1 MRKNKYLSALCHWV
15 LIGLWGFSADVLVAE
30 LQPSNYQFILQPIE
44 INSLALLD
52 AEHLVQQVKLKENV
66 CDSLWNWAIQSDS
79 VKAVTLRHPS
89 IVKKVVQG
97 LKLLGEDLEKLTRVR
112 QIERHLDELKPEDIE
127 YIIHDLFGMAIQ
139 QAFQA
144 KTMNPYHPY
153 LKSTT
158 FQKLLNVQ
166 IKRKAPFSDIRTF
179 IEKTG
184 QTAWLLAEKNELYR
198 LCGTAF
204 EYFEQWDAAYQ
215 CYEKAYQVVSG
226 TIYPAGID
234 STFAFKMDSIA
245 GKAFIAPERKLM
257 AEMLVQQAK
266 AIKTV
271 HDSLRYFHTYLA
283 DSTNWEYWDWS
294 DTLTARKYLD
304 QSLQF
309 IKTTDRLTTKR
320 LRKMKS
326 QVSGIHLSDLDFAA
340 KQVFSELEAKMLAAK
355 QLNAFDQNIR
365 LYLAREI
372 YYKTAELGQDSSL
385 YARSVQEFENLV
397 WVKNGIFVYFLYLGD
412 AYMGVKDFQRAF
424 NNYKTA
430 ETTLIQNAILSSAD
444 PAHYAAMPDSAPVNY
459 ELLSHCFTRQADAK
473 IKLFEGKEALTLLRK
488 AHNYTA
494 DSGRKTMITNL
505 IDLVNWDDGNV
516 LAMNLR
522 QKATEHITMGDYK
535 SASAVSLQ
543 LLGILWTQRTQD
555 EINNQI
561 AMLDFQ
567 HLDRKDAGIER
578 LRQVITPMPT
588 DSDGAPVDPV
598 NQLYFKN
605 YGRMC
610 FDFGM
615 RFLNQHDDR
624 KTAYIYFY
632 QATRLQWYG
641 RPKAFLQ
648 LAALSEF
655 DPRETIR
662 LGFIA
667 LKEAQN
673 LSPGEKR
680 QVAELLSNAYQK
692 EAKFK
697 EARTW
702 YRMSLDRTWCESG
715 DES

>member
-1 MRKNKYLSALCHWV
+1 MRKNKYLSALRQWV
-15 LIGLWGFSADVLVAE
+15 LIGLWGLSAEVVIAE
-30 LQPSNYQFILQPIE
+30 SQPLDFQFISQSNE
-44 INSLALLD
+44 INTLALLD
-52 AEHLVQQVKLKENV
+52 AEQLVQQVKLKENL
-66 CDSLWNWAIQSDS
+66 CDSLWNWTIQSDS
-79 VKAVTLRHPS
+79 LKLATLRHPAV
-89 IVKKVVQG
+89 IKKAVQG

-112 QIERHLDELKPEDIE
+112 QIERHLDELKTEDIE

-144 KTMNPYHPY
+144 KMKNPYHPY
-153 LKSTT
+153 LKIAT
-158 FQKLLNVQ
+158 FHKYLNAL
-166 IKRKAPFSDIRTF
+166 IKRNAPFSEVRALIG
-179 IEKTG
+179 KTG
-184 QTAWLLAEKNELYR
+184 ETTWLLAEKNELYR
-198 LCGTAF
+198 LNGAAF
-204 EYFEQWDAAYQ
+204 QYFEQWDVAYQ
-215 CYEKAYQVVSG
+215 YYEKAYQVVSEV
-226 TIYPAGID
+226 IYPAGID
-234 STFAFKMDSIA
+234 SAFAVKMDSIA

-257 AEMLVQQAK
+257 AEMLMQQAK

-271 HDSLRYFHTYLA
+271 HDSLRYFHTYWA
-283 DSTNWEYWDWS
+283 DSTNWEYWDWT
-294 DTLTARKYLD
+294 DTLAARKYLD
-304 QSLQF
+304 QSLQY
-309 IKTTDRLTTKR
+309 IQVTDRLIAKR
-320 LRKMKS
+320 LHKMKNRI
-326 QVSGIHLSDLDFAA
+326 SGIYLSDLDFAA
-340 KQVFSELEAKMLAAK
+340 NQVFGKLEAKILAAK
-355 QLNAFDQNIR
+355 QLNPFDQNIR

-372 YYKTAELGQDSSL
+372 YYKTAETCQDSSL

-397 WVKNGIFVYFLYLGD
+397 WVKNGNFVYFLYLGD

-424 NNYKTA
+424 DNYKIA
-430 ETTLIQNAILSSAD
+430 EITLIQNAILSSAD
-444 PAHYAAMPDSAPVNY
+444 PAHYAAMPDSAPVNP
-459 ELLSHCFTRQADAK
+459 ELLSHCFSRQADAK

-488 AHNYTA
+488 AYDYTV
-494 DSGRKTMITNL
+494 DSDRKSMLMTL

-522 QKATEHITMGDYK
+522 HQVNEHIRMGDYK
-535 SASAVSLQ
+535 SASAVSLR

-567 HLDRKDAGIER
+567 YLDRKEAGIER
-578 LRQVITPMPT
+578 LRQVVTPMPT
-588 DSDGAPVDPV
+588 DSAGAPIDPV

-610 FDFGM
+610 YDFGM
-615 RFLNQHDDR
+615 RFLNQQEDR
-624 KTAYIYFY
+624 KIAYIYFY

-667 LKEAQN
+667 LKEGQN

-702 YRMSLDRTWCESG
+702 YRMSLDRAWCQGE